1 MEIKEVISNYFE
13 QEKYKVK
20 TSMCKLFEEKGSD
33 KSSWHNYTTLY
44 DCLFSKY
51 VGKNINFFE
60 LGLGTNNINIPSNM
74 GTEGKPGASLYAF
87 RDYFIDA
94 NICGADID
102 DKILFEDDKIWTF
115 YVDQTNP
122 DAIKNMWDCFEDTK
136 FDVMIDDGLHTFE
149 ANKIFF
155 ENSIHMLKDGGI
167 YIIEDIGLDHKKRFI
182 DEFLNKDLSY
192 VNVFELPMDVNWTED
207 GKINTIDNCV
217 AVIVK

>member
-13 QEKYKVK
+13 EEKYKVK
-20 TSMCKLFEEKGSD
+20 TPMCKLFEKKGSD

-44 DCLFSKY
+44 NCLFSNY
-51 VGKNINFFE
+51 IGKGINFFE

-74 GTEGKPGASLYAF
+74 GKNGVPGASLYAF
-87 RDYFIDA
+87 REYFEDA

-102 DKILFEDDKIWTF
+102 DKILFDDDNIWTF

-122 DAIKNMWDCFEDTK
+122 DVIKNMWDCFDDTK
-136 FDVMIDDGLHTFE
+136 FDIMIDDGLHTFG

-155 ENSIHMLKDGGI
+155 DNSIHMLEDGGI
-167 YIIEDIGLDHKKRFI
+167 YIIEDILSQDKERFVA
-182 DEFLNKDLSY
+182 EFSNKGLSY
-192 VNVFELPMDVNWTED
+192 FNLIELPMDVSWTED
-207 GKINTIDNCV
+207 GRINTIDNCL